1 MNALAR
7 LIGGWKFMQNGLK
20 IKEVKL
26 WDPMK
31 RSVIKHKSPWKLCS
45 LHVAAA
51 LCHATEK
58 DRTHRLT
65 REREREK
72 ERETRVNLA
81 RRRAHPPFISK
92 INERGRFQ
100 SIQILFP
107 DAGIWIAVTFARRWW
122 DEVDI
127 DLNHHHHHRGTDERL
142 SVEWKIKAN
151 HLRFLSTN
159 VKNCSVV
166 RGRVRG
172 KSTV

>member
-65 REREREK
+65 RERERER
-72 ERETRVNLA
+72 ERDSSEPCSPTCTSSFHIEDKRTREVSIDTNSFSRCRYMDSCNVCSPVMGWGRYRLE
-81 RRRAHPPFISK
+81 PPPPPS
-92 INERGRFQ
+92 RHG
-100 SIQILFP
+100 
-107 DAGIWIAVTFARRWW
+107 
-122 DEVDI
+122 
-127 DLNHHHHHRGTDERL
+127 
-142 SVEWKIKAN
+142 WK
-151 HLRFLSTN
+151 
-159 VKNCSVV
+159 
-166 RGRVRG
+166 
-172 KSTV
+172 TVCRMKD